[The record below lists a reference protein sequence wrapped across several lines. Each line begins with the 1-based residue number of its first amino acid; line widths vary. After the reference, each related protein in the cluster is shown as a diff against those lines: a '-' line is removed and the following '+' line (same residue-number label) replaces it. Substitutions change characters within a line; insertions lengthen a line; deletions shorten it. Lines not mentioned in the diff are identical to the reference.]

1 MAKRVLI
8 VSDISGTEIPEGEH
22 SRVVFESEGRV
33 IDVLAS
39 EAALL
44 ESQKLDLVTLTIHM
58 PDGARRTVLME
69 ATTLEKLW
77 PGVDVETMLARA
89 ERFDQRAVP
98 PSRRTPSALTAAT
111 TVPARAAVDRIDY
124 SSPEHAGTPHRGRVS
139 PEEAAYVR
147 ANLEAVNARLAAAGM
162 RTIEPGTELAARFGL

>member
-8 VSDISGTEIPEGEH
+8 VSDVSGQEIPEGEH
-22 SRVVFESEGRV
+22 ARVVFESEGRV

-39 EAALL
+39 EAAML
-44 ESQKLDLVTLTIHM
+44 ESQKLDLVTLTIHL

-98 PSRRTPSALTAAT
+98 PSRRVATAT
-111 TVPARAAVDRIDY
+111 TSVPARAAVDKIDY
-124 SSPEHAGTPHRGRVS
+124 SSPEYAGTPHRGRVS

-147 ANLEAVNARLAAAGM
+147 ANLDAVNARLAAAGM
-162 RTIEPGTELAARFGL
+162 RTIEPGSELAARFGL

>member
-8 VSDISGTEIPEGEH
+8 VSDISGEEIPDGEH
-22 SRVVFESEGRV
+22 ARVVFESEGRV

-44 ESQKLDLVTLTIHM
+44 ESQKLDLVTLTIHL

-77 PGVDVETMLARA
+77 PGVDVETMLSRA

-98 PSRRTPSALTAAT
+98 PSRRTA
-111 TVPARAAVDRIDY
+111 VPAPVGTRAAPDRVDY

-147 ANLEAVNARLAAAGM
+147 ANLEAVNARLVAAGM

>member
-8 VSDISGTEIPEGEH
+8 VSDISGQEIPEGEH
-22 SRVVFESEGRV
+22 ARVVFESEGRV

-44 ESQKLDLVTLTIHM
+44 ESQKLDLVTLTIHL
-58 PDGARRTVLME
+58 PDGNRRTVLME

-98 PSRRTPSALTAAT
+98 PSRRSPTTMSTA
-111 TVPARAAVDRIDY
+111 VPARVAADRIDY

-147 ANLEAVNARLAAAGM
+147 ANLDAVNARLAAAGM
-162 RTIEPGTELAARFGL
+162 RTIDPGTELAARFGL

>member
-8 VSDISGTEIPEGEH
+8 VSDISGEEIPDGEH
-22 SRVVFESEGRV
+22 ARVVFESEGRV

-39 EAALL
+39 EAEQL

-58 PDGARRTVLME
+58 PSGGRRTVLME

-77 PGVDVETMLARA
+77 PGVDVESMLAGA

-98 PSRRTPSALTAAT
+98 PSRRTPAIAVAA
-111 TVPARAAVDRIDY
+111 PARAVADRIDY

-147 ANLEAVNARLAAAGM
+147 ANLDAVNERLRDAGQ
-162 RTIEPGTELAARFGL
+162 RTIDPGTELAARFGL

>member
-1 MAKRVLI
+1 MAKRVLF
-8 VSDISGTEIPEGEH
+8 VSDISGEEIPEGEH
-22 SRVVFESEGRV
+22 ARVVFESEGRV
-33 IDVLAS
+33 IDVSAS

-44 ESQKLDLVTLTIHM
+44 ESQKLDLVTLTIHL

-77 PGVDVETMLARA
+77 PGVDIETVLARA

-98 PSRRTPSALTAAT
+98 PSRRTPSAVVS
-111 TVPARAAVDRIDY
+111 VPARAAVDKIDY
-124 SSPEHAGTPHRGRVS
+124 SSPEYAGTPHRGRVS

-147 ANLEAVNARLAAAGM
+147 ANLDAVNARLAAAGM

>member
-1 MAKRVLI
+1 MAKRVLF
-8 VSDISGTEIPEGEH
+8 VSDISGQEIPEGEH
-22 SRVVFESEGRV
+22 ARIVFESEGRV

-77 PGVDVETMLARA
+77 PGVDVETVLARA

-98 PSRRTPSALTAAT
+98 PSRRTPSAVTS
-111 TVPARAAVDRIDY
+111 VPARAAVDKIDY
-124 SSPEHAGTPHRGRVS
+124 SSPEYAGTPHRGRVS

-147 ANLEAVNARLAAAGM
+147 ANLDAVNARLAAAGM
-162 RTIEPGTELAARFGL
+162 RRIEPGTELATRFGL

>member
-8 VSDISGTEIPEGEH
+8 VSDISGEEIPDGEH
-22 SRVVFESEGRV
+22 ARVVFESEGRV

-44 ESQKLDLVTLTIHM
+44 ESQKLDLVTLTIHL

-77 PGVDVETMLARA
+77 PGVDVETMLSRA

-98 PSRRTPSALTAAT
+98 PSRRTA
-111 TVPARAAVDRIDY
+111 VPAPVATRVTADRIDY

-147 ANLEAVNARLAAAGM
+147 ANLEAVNARLVAAGM